1 MFFCNT
7 NLYYDLLK
15 KPYEPQFKKLTD
27 IKEKNMRLLTRSL
40 LTIFAF
46 LFLFGCASK
55 QLTIPSIDTK
65 KFDADNY
72 TSKVDNFIILLD
84 ASSSMNHAAGQ
95 SAKFDIAKTLSYG
108 MNASIP
114 ELGQTAGLRSFGHAP
129 DLSKEKTV
137 LFYGMEKYSTKNLDK
152 GVDKITKAGGTTP
165 LGLALDAVL
174 VDFEGLSGDSN
185 AVIIISDG
193 LDMEKGVLTAAKK
206 LKAKY
211 GSSICFYPILVGD
224 SQKGAALLQQVADI
238 GGCGFFSTA
247 DELMSYAGMGD
258 FVEMVFLD
266 EKMAPP
272 EPVVSVKKDSD
283 NDGVYDEDDK
293 CPGTPA
299 GAAVNAVGCWTLDN
313 VLFDF
318 DKSVIKP
325 IAYPLLDNVVTIMKK
340 NPGMKVQLNGHC
352 DNVGTSEYNMDLS
365 LRRANAVRDYIVR
378 KGILWKNLDTQGFGF
393 TQPVAL
399 NGTES
404 GRAMNRRVELH
415 PF

>member
-1 MFFCNT
+1 MIYCR
-7 NLYYDLLK
+7 NLVNHNL
-15 KPYEPQFKKLTD
+15 QLTD

-55 QLTIPSIDTK
+55 QLVIPSIDTK

-72 TSKVDNFIILLD
+72 TSKMDNFIILFD
-84 ASSSMNHAAGQ
+84 ASSSMNHVAGQ
-95 SAKFDIAKTLSYG
+95 SAKLDIAKTLVYA
-108 MNASIP
+108 MNSSIP

-137 LFYGMEKYSTKNLDK
+137 LFYGMEKYSTKNLDM
-152 GVDKITKAGGTTP
+152 GIDKITKAGGFSP
-165 LGLALDAVL
+165 VNLALDATANDL
-174 VDFEGLSGDSN
+174 DGLSGDNN

-193 LDMEKGVLTAAKK
+193 LDMEKGALTAARK

-211 GSSICFYPILVGD
+211 GSSICFFPILVGD
-224 SQKGAALLQQVADI
+224 SKEGAALLQKIAGI
-238 GGCGFFSTA
+238 GGCGFYSTA
-247 DELMSYAGMGD
+247 DELMSYAGMAD

-266 EKMAPP
+266 EKMALPA
-272 EPVVSVKKDSD
+272 PVVSMKKDSD

-299 GAAVNAVGCWTLDN
+299 GATVNAVGCWVLDN

-318 DKSVIKP
+318 DKSIIKSM
-325 IAYPLLDNVVTIMKK
+325 AYPLLDNVVKILEK
-340 NPGMKVQLNGHC
+340 NPAMQLQLNGHC
-352 DNVGTSEYNMDLS
+352 DNVGTPEYNMDLS

-378 KGILWKNLDTQGFGF
+378 KGILSKRLGTQGYGF
-393 TQPVAL
+393 TQPVTL
-399 NGTES
+399 NGTDS
-404 GRAMNRRVELH
+404 GRAMNRRVELD

>member
-1 MFFCNT
+1 
-7 NLYYDLLK
+7 
-15 KPYEPQFKKLTD
+15 
-27 IKEKNMRLLTRSL
+27 MRLLTRSL

-55 QLTIPSIDTK
+55 QLVIPSIDTK

-72 TSKVDNFIILLD
+72 TSKVDNFIILFD

-95 SAKFDIAKTLSYG
+95 SAKFDIAKTLVYG
-108 MNASIP
+108 INNSIP

-137 LFYGMEKYSTKNLDK
+137 LFYGMEKYSTKNLDM
-152 GVDKITKAGGTTP
+152 GIDKITKAGGLTP
-165 LGLALDAVL
+165 VNLALDATANDL
-174 VDFEGLSGDSN
+174 DGLSGDNN

-193 LDMEKGVLTAAKK
+193 LDMEKGALTAARK

-211 GSSICFYPILVGD
+211 GSSICFFPILVGD
-224 SQKGAALLQQVADI
+224 SKEGAALLQEIAGI
-238 GGCGFFSTA
+238 GGCGFYSTA
-247 DELMSYAGMGD
+247 DELMSYAGMAD

-266 EKMAPP
+266 EKMALPA
-272 EPVVSVKKDSD
+272 PVVSMKKDSD

-299 GAAVNAVGCWTLDN
+299 GATVNAVGCWVLDN

-318 DKSVIKP
+318 DKSIIKSM
-325 IAYPLLDNVVTIMKK
+325 AYPLLDNVVKILEK
-340 NPGMKVQLNGHC
+340 NPAMQLQLNGHC
-352 DNVGTSEYNMDLS
+352 DNVGTPEYNMDLS

-378 KGILWKNLDTQGFGF
+378 KGILSKRLGTQGYGF
-393 TQPVAL
+393 TQPVTL
-399 NGTES
+399 NGTDS
-404 GRAMNRRVELH
+404 GRAMNRRVELD